1 MNLTTI
7 LWAQFALVGV
17 GAILQL
23 IAFRTFSRDPDVHDG
38 IQPEVSAGEE
48 VTDHSV
54 DKTSLP
60 AEPPPVKAHVPHVD
74 HTPHEPFS
82 EFHAAKLTKTKRVS
96 FKQDFKGL
104 QH

>member
-1 MNLTTI
+1 MNPTYI
-7 LWAQFALVGV
+7 FWAQLALVGV

-23 IAFRTFSRDPDVHDG
+23 IAFRTFARDPDVHDG
-38 IQPEVSAGEE
+38 VHPQVSSDEVP
-48 VTDHSV
+48 DHSNE
-54 DKTSLP
+54 KTSLP
-60 AEPPPVKAHVPHVD
+60 AEPPPVKAHHPVVD
-74 HTPHEPFS
+74 HSPHEPFS

>member
-1 MNLTTI
+1 MNLTYI
-7 LWAQFALVGV
+7 LWAQLALVGV

-23 IAFRTFSRDPDVHDG
+23 IAFRSFSKDPDIHDG
-38 IQPEVSAGEE
+38 VPPQGPAHDVP
-48 VTDHSV
+48 DHSAE
-54 DKTSLP
+54 KTTLP
-60 AEPPPVKAHVPHVD
+60 AEPPPVKIHHPHID
-74 HTPHEPFS
+74 HTPDDPFA